1 VRVKPST
8 QIPLLV
14 QMKRITLLVFG
25 LFMSLGL
32 LAQQPAGR
40 GGFDPT
46 KLPKIGVIAGTLVDA
61 ESGEPLP
68 YAAVKITHKMDA
80 KYCNRRHDRCQRPVQ
95 GGANHLRS

>member
-1 VRVKPST
+1 MRVKPNT
-8 QIPLLV
+8 QIPLLE

-32 LAQQPAGR
+32 LAQQPGGR

-80 KYCNRRHDRCQRPVQ
+80 GDVSLAYNMMLVHKCQLPE
-95 GGANHLRS
+95 AFNH